1 MISYGNSVQ
10 EPPPFTRR
18 FVVLATALG
27 LLSVV
32 VCATAVG
39 TWFASQ
45 AEAELRSR
53 AETAATLRVAALRS
67 ELEKYRTLPL
77 VLARDP
83 EVRRALQTGAGTAW
97 LNRRLEDLV
106 TDTRAT
112 VVYVVA
118 RNGVTIAASNWREPT
133 SFVGQNYSFRPYF
146 TEALRT
152 GDAEL
157 FALGTVSGEPGLYL
171 ARRVQAAGAVGVVVV
186 KVQFDDIEA
195 EWAGSDERIF
205 VTDERGIVLITN
217 VPDWR
222 FRTLTPIP
230 EDERARLRQS
240 LQYGAQATLEPLP
253 LVVEDGQIDDGAYQV
268 VTLPAAADGW
278 RLHYVMP
285 TAAEISRARISGQTI
300 GALAMTLLW
309 GAAVALLIGRR
320 SARRRLQRQFLAQR
334 ELEARVAERTSELAS
349 ANAQLV
355 REIDERQRAE
365 ANVQLMQDELVQA
378 NKLAVLGQ
386 ISAGVAHEINQ
397 PVCAIRTYLDNA
409 ATMINGG
416 QIEAVCDNLVKASDL
431 TDRIG
436 AITQELRAFSRKS
449 ARARTKVRIGDAI
462 DGALILMSART
473 RSVGATISRTEP
485 DPELAVIADRIR
497 LEQVIVNLLQN
508 ALDALV
514 NTPQPRIDISVTPDL
529 ETDSAKLI
537 VADNGPGVAAEIAAA
552 LFTPFVTNKPQ
563 GLGLG
568 LLISRDI
575 CIEFGGSL
583 TLAAAPKGGA
593 AFLIQLPLAHD

>member
-1 MISYGNSVQ
+1 
-10 EPPPFTRR
+10 
-18 FVVLATALG
+18 
-27 LLSVV
+27 
-32 VCATAVG
+32 
-39 TWFASQ
+39 
-45 AEAELRSR
+45 
-53 AETAATLRVAALRS
+53 
-67 ELEKYRTLPL
+67 
-77 VLARDP
+77 
-83 EVRRALQTGAGTAW
+83 
-97 LNRRLEDLV
+97 
-106 TDTRAT
+106 
-112 VVYVVA
+112 
-118 RNGVTIAASNWREPT
+118 
-133 SFVGQNYSFRPYF
+133 
-146 TEALRT
+146 
-152 GDAEL
+152 
-157 FALGTVSGEPGLYL
+157 
-171 ARRVQAAGAVGVVVV
+171 
-186 KVQFDDIEA
+186 
-195 EWAGSDERIF
+195 
-205 VTDERGIVLITN
+205 
-217 VPDWR
+217 
-222 FRTLTPIP
+222 
-230 EDERARLRQS
+230 
-240 LQYGAQATLEPLP
+240 
-253 LVVEDGQIDDGAYQV
+253 
-268 VTLPAAADGW
+268 
-278 RLHYVMP
+278 
-285 TAAEISRARISGQTI
+285 
-300 GALAMTLLW
+300 
-309 GAAVALLIGRR
+309 
-320 SARRRLQRQFLAQR
+320 LQRQFLAQR